1 MVKTEHG
8 MEDLGGRTQQGPQ
21 KPELQDQ
28 GHQLGPA
35 KEADLGAEA
44 AEQQDQDCGRTW
56 GGW

>member
-44 AEQQDQDCGRTW
+44 AEQQDQDCGRT
-56 GGW
+56 